1 MGKKDSIKRILV
13 LQLVTFEFIL
23 DVLGYACVW
32 FFIYKKMIELQFW
45 QKGDMLV
52 IAIYAITL
60 SSLLMVYG
68 GG

>member
-32 FFIYKKMIELQFW
+32 FFIYKKMIMSWDFAVGLSGTKELLNW
-45 QKGDMLV
+45 QEQ
-52 IAIYAITL
+52 
-60 SSLLMVYG
+60 
-68 GG
+68 